1 MKQRSF
7 SLVLATLAVV
17 LILLSAGAAAAQQG
31 GPATDGAAPT
41 IDAGLTSPDGGGGPG
56 PITTGFSYQGQLKSG
71 SGLVNGTCDFQF
83 SLWDQS
89 GTGAPP
95 TGGTQLGTTE
105 TQTSVSVSKGLFTTI
120 LNSGNQF
127 TDLAFQTARWLQIAV
142 RCPAG
147 SSSYTTLSPRQ
158 SLWAAPYAQG
168 LRPGT
173 MIKGSAYQNL
183 KVLST
188 APTGGIPAGVTGE
201 ITAAAD
207 GVGVYGSNSVAAAG
221 ATGVGV
227 WGRTW
232 SPLGAGVQGTG
243 INGADG
249 VYGSSGEGTGV
260 YGQGEVG
267 VEGAGTAGG
276 SGTGVLGRGE
286 SYGEGVWGRNTTGVA
301 GRFDTNSSTTT
312 PQVLLKENAND
323 FARLSF
329 ANTATDKTWTIAGYP
344 SATDANARLN
354 LWYSPI
360 GDVMSL
366 TGSGKVGIGTSDP
379 KQKLHVAGDTY
390 AKGHVWLYAY
400 EGDGSTGTA
409 YVQARDDSGK
419 SSIGMQLR
427 TQNAGTITEAVR
439 VTPNGNVGIGTTAPA
454 AQLHVESSASG
465 GLGLF
470 VKPGPGGK
478 AAKFAGNVQLT
489 DASGAYLVMELG
501 QGLDYAEAFDVTGLD
516 RPTPGTVLVIDSEH
530 PGQLVVSSS
539 PYDSKVAGIVAG
551 AGGTGSGVRLGVGQ
565 YDTDVALAGR
575 VYCNVD
581 AGTEAIQPG
590 DLLTTS
596 ARPGYAMKASDY
608 GRTAGAILGKAMEP
622 LAKGQSGLILVL
634 VTLQ

>member
-1 MKQRSF
+1 MQGFRFLKVFAVVSLLAG
-7 SLVLATLAVV
+7 LVLAGSGQGRAV
-17 LILLSAGAAAAQQG
+17 LAQQG
-31 GPATDGAAPT
+31 GPASLEPEASA
-41 IDAGLTSPDGGGGPG
+41 TS
-56 PITTGFSYQGQLKSG
+56 TAFTYQGQLKDG
-71 SGLVNGTCDFQF
+71 GALAQGAYRLKF
-83 SLWDQS
+83 SLWDAAQNGNQM
-89 GTGAPP
+89 GTSE
-95 TGGTQLGTTE
+95 TE
-105 TQTSVSVSKGLFTTI
+105 SVTVNNGLFTAT
-120 LNSGNQF
+120 LNAAGQFGENAFSG
-127 TDLAFQTARWLQIAV
+127 DARWLQI
-142 RCPAG
+142 RICPSNPQTDCVTVG
-147 SSSYTTLSPRQ
+147 TDLSPRQ
-158 SLWAAPYAQG
+158 PLTGTPYALG

-173 MIKGSAYQNL
+173 MIKGAAFQNL

-188 APTGGIPAGVTGE
+188 APTGGMPAGVTGE
-201 ITAAAD
+201 MTAAAD
-207 GVGVYGSNSVAAAG
+207 GVGVYGSNSVQTQG

-227 WGRTW
+227 WGRSW
-232 SPLGAGVQGTG
+232 SPKGAGVKGTG
-243 INGADG
+243 LNGADG
-249 VYGSSGEGTGV
+249 VWGSN
-260 YGQGEVG
+260 
-267 VEGAGTAGG
+267 A
-276 SGTGVLGRGE
+276 
-286 SYGEGVWGRNTTGVA
+286 TGVA
-301 GRFDTNSSTTT
+301 GRFETDSTITT

-516 RPTPGTVLVIDSEH
+516 RPIPGTVLVIDSEH
-530 PGQLVVSSS
+530 PGQLAVSSS

-596 ARPGYAMKASDY
+596 SATGLRHEGQRLRADGGHDPGQGHGAFGQGAERPD
-608 GRTAGAILGKAMEP
+608 
-622 LAKGQSGLILVL
+622 SGPGHAAVSCSERR
-634 VTLQ
+634 VGHA

>member
-1 MKQRSF
+1 MQGFRFLKVFAVVSLLAG
-7 SLVLATLAVV
+7 LVLAGSGQGPVLAQE
-17 LILLSAGAAAAQQG
+17 A
-31 GPATDGAAPT
+31 GPASLEPEASA
-41 IDAGLTSPDGGGGPG
+41 TS
-56 PITTGFSYQGQLKSG
+56 TAFTYQGQLKKDG
-71 SGLVNGTCDFQF
+71 ILAQGAYRLKF
-83 SLWDQS
+83 SLWDAAQN
-89 GTGAPP
+89 GNRMGAS
-95 TGGTQLGTTE
+95 E
-105 TQTSVSVSKGLFTTI
+105 IESVTVNNGLFTVT
-120 LNSGNQF
+120 LNAAGQFGENAFSG
-127 TDLAFQTARWLQIAV
+127 DARWLEVRICHWNPQISCDV
-142 RCPAG
+142 G
-147 SSSYTTLSPRQ
+147 GTDLSPRQ
-158 SLWAAPYAQG
+158 PLTGTPYALG

-173 MIKGSAYQNL
+173 MIRGSAYQIL
-183 KVLST
+183 KIQSN
-188 APTGGIPAGVTGE
+188 AATGNTPAAVTGE
-201 ITAAAD
+201 MGVALD
-207 GVGVYGSNSVAAAG
+207 GVGVYGSSAAAG
-221 ATGVGV
+221 TGSTGIGV
-227 WGRTW
+227 WGRSW
-232 SPLGAGVQGTG
+232 SPRGAGVKGTG
-243 INGADG
+243 LNGADG
-249 VYGSSGEGTGV
+249 VWGSN
-260 YGQGEVG
+260 
-267 VEGAGTAGG
+267 A
-276 SGTGVLGRGE
+276 
-286 SYGEGVWGRNTTGVA
+286 TGVA
-301 GRFDTNSSTTT
+301 GRFETDSTTTT

-344 SATDANARLN
+344 SATNANARLN

-366 TGSGKVGIGTSDP
+366 TGSGRVGIGTSD
-379 KQKLHVAGDTY
+379 
-390 AKGHVWLYAY
+390 
-400 EGDGSTGTA
+400 
-409 YVQARDDSGK
+409 
-419 SSIGMQLR
+419 
-427 TQNAGTITEAVR
+427 
-439 VTPNGNVGIGTTAPA
+439 PA

-530 PGQLVVSSS
+530 PGQLAVSSS

-596 ARPGYAMKASDY
+596 ARPGYATKAIDY